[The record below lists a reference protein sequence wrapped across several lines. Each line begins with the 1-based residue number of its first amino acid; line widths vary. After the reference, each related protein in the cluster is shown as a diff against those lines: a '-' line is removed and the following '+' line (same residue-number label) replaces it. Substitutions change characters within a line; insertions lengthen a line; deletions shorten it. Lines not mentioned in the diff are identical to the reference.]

1 MAEQLSENKYF
12 VIIYITK
19 GCNLK
24 CKYCI
29 QDYKTKDK
37 MDVDTAKTILRK
49 EIGIA
54 NQLNKQVFLRF
65 MGGEPLMNFDL
76 IRDVCEWLWLEY
88 QNIKIDISLRT
99 NGTLL
104 NDTMKQWFSEHV
116 AQLSCGPSIDGIAEV
131 NRINRGM
138 NKDVKDFFFKN
149 WPEYGAHGTLF
160 PDSVEHLY
168 DSVLFFNDLN
178 YKFDIKIGLGTLW
191 TEHHADILEQE
202 MDKLCHYYLDNP
214 NLTPV
219 SVFFKD
225 LTFFGKPP
233 QANDYNCLSNHG
245 GAVYDVDGKQYSCE
259 VLMPLVLG
267 KENVAKIE
275 QLGNLPREYAIDE
288 ICQTC
293 PFIVGCPT
301 CPSMN
306 YKYTGDFKKSATLV
320 TTCKATKVQFKMT
333 AYLMMLK
340 YEHKVLAGEKVS
352 EDLQSNIYPAMEVLN
367 YFH

>member
-1 MAEQLSENKYF
+1 MTEEHSENKYF

-19 GCNLK
+19 DCNLK

-37 MDVDTAKTILRK
+37 MDVDTAKIILRK
-49 EIGIA
+49 EIDRA
-54 NQLNKQVFLRF
+54 KQLNKQVFLRF
-65 MGGEPLMNFDL
+65 MGGEPLMNFVL
-76 IRDVCEWLWLEY
+76 IKEICEWLWQEY
-88 QNIKIDISLRT
+88 PNDKIDISLRT

-104 NDTMKQWFSEHV
+104 NDTMKHWFTEHV
-116 AQLSCGPSIDGIAEV
+116 TQLSCGPSIDGIAEV
-131 NRINRGM
+131 NKINRGM

-168 DSVLFFNDLN
+168 NSVLFFNDLN
-178 YKFDIKIGLGTLW
+178 YKFDLKIGLGTLW
-191 TEHHADILEQE
+191 TDHHAYLLEQE
-202 MDKLCHYYLDNP
+202 MYKLCSYYLDNP

-219 SVFFKD
+219 SVFFRD
-225 LTFFGKPP
+225 LTFFGNTP
-233 QANDYNCLSNHG
+233 QPNEYNCLSNHG
-245 GAVYDVDGKQYSCE
+245 GAVYDVDGTQYSCE

-275 QLGNLPREYAIDE
+275 QMESLPRESAVDE
-288 ICQTC
+288 TCRKC

-333 AYLMMLK
+333 AYLMVLK
-340 YEHKVLAGEKVS
+340 YEQNILAGEEVS
-352 EDLQSNIYPAMEVLN
+352 EDLENNIYSAMQILN